1 MEKGKHRGDTFA
13 GRVPKRQRKIV
24 LKHKRDKM
32 NQGKIHIYTG
42 DGHGKTPAA
51 WGEALYA
58 ASEGKSVVIVQFMKD
73 SHIVNSAFVQRL
85 EPEIKFFR
93 FEKSKESFAELS
105 DEEKREEIMNI
116 KNGLM
121 FAKKVLTTDGC
132 DLLILD
138 EVLGLIDVGII
149 TVEDIKALTQAKP
162 EDTTMIMTGIQLSDE
177 VCVLADEVSKIEPI
191 NFKVF

>member
-1 MEKGKHRGDTFA
+1 
-13 GRVPKRQRKIV
+13 
-24 LKHKRDKM
+24 M
-32 NQGKIHIYTG
+32 NQGKIHIFTG

-58 ASEGKSVVIVQFMKD
+58 ASEGKSVVVVQFLKAN
-73 SHIVNSAFVQRL
+73 HISNSAFLQRL

-93 FEKSKESFAELS
+93 FEKSDVSFEELS
-105 DEEKREEIMNI
+105 EKEKQEEIMNI

-149 TVEDIKALTQAKP
+149 SVEDIKMLTEAKP